1 MDFLMERWWGNNE
14 QFYRTVDAA
23 RIMTLTIFIDV
34 QDWNTRWKTGDWR
47 MFTYKGLSYGRI
59 RWRNRS
65 LISILYQHQLYCLGL
80 LQMLIQFIVPPCYCL
95 AAAAQTYTPGSN
107 VSLVALI
114 FISVYRI
121 QLMFTGLGSSLERS
135 QSLLHN
141 SFSCVCWNN
150 WGQFSCLGLG
160 KNFYTR
166 EPSAYAHSSVKTNKQ
181 KKCKK
186 TNKHPEHEFSHSKFA
201 HWF

>member
-95 AAAAQTYTPGSN
+95 SGCSSDVHTRFQRFSGCLNLYKCLQNTTD
-107 VSLVALI
+107 
-114 FISVYRI
+114 VYR
-121 QLMFTGLGSSLERS
+121 FGLVFGTIPITTAQFFFLC
-135 QSLLHN
+135 LL
-141 SFSCVCWNN
+141 
-150 WGQFSCLGLG
+150 
-160 KNFYTR
+160 K
-166 EPSAYAHSSVKTNKQ
+166 
-181 KKCKK
+181 
-186 TNKHPEHEFSHSKFA
+186 
-201 HWF
+201 